1 MNKIIVLCSGAV
13 FIYYGLLC
21 LITNH
26 MMIEFKRY
34 GLSRFRRIVGVLEL
48 LGGLGLLLGFYYPI
62 VSILASAGLTVLM
75 FFGTIV
81 RLKTKDPLWEI
92 IPAFTLMLLNGYIFF
107 QLLLRIR

>member
-1 MNKIIVLCSGAV
+1 MNKIIVLSSGAV
-13 FIYYGLLC
+13 FIFYGLLC
-21 LITNH
+21 LTTNH

-62 VSILASAGLTVLM
+62 LLILASAGLTVLM
-75 FFGTIV
+75 CLGTIV

-92 IPAFTLMLLNGYIFF
+92 IPAFTLMLINGYIFSQ
-107 QLLLRIR
+107 QL